1 MANKN
6 TEKCLQKIK
15 HLENE
20 LKLSREEQE
29 ETARKFYN
37 LYNQMEDEVRRRA
50 SQIQVQNFKL
60 QEEIRK
66 RNLAEKNL
74 KKALEEK
81 EYLFR
86 ELHHRVKN
94 NLQLISSIINLQIKD
109 SNNSDVKILLNESRQ
124 KLKSMALIHDFVYD
138 SGTSDKI
145 NLSNYLEVLS
155 SEIYRSVVKHFSQ
168 IQLLKEIQHDIVTSI
183 KTALP
188 CGLIINEL
196 IINSAK
202 YAFPDSKKGT
212 ISISLKSDEN
222 SLDLTVADNGIGMS
236 KKEFKNQTKCLGLN
250 LVKLLV
256 ENQLK
261 GKIIFNHDSGTS
273 FRLIIPKNYETHD
286 QKK

>member
-1 MANKN
+1 MAFNN
-6 TEKCLQKIK
+6 TEQYLQKIK

-20 LKLSREEQE
+20 LKLAHEEKE
-29 ETARKFYN
+29 ETARKFYD

-50 SQIQVQNFKL
+50 SQIRDQNFQL
-60 QEEIRK
+60 QEEVRK
-66 RNLAEKNL
+66 RNIAEENL
-74 KKALEEK
+74 KKALKEK

-109 SNNSDVKILLNESRQ
+109 TNNSEVKTLLIESQQ

-138 SGTSDKI
+138 TGTSDKI
-145 NLSNYLEVLS
+145 NLSDYLDFLS
-155 SEIYRSVVKHFSQ
+155 KEIYRSVVKHFSQ
-168 IQLLKEIQHDIVTSI
+168 IQLQREIQKDIVTSV

-196 IINSAK
+196 LINSAK
-202 YAFPDSKKGT
+202 HAFPGDKKGT
-212 ISISLKSDEN
+212 IRIALQSGEN
-222 SLDLTVADNGIGMS
+222 SLQLSVSDNGTGMTNE
-236 KKEFKNQTKCLGLN
+236 EFQKQDKCLGLN

-261 GKIIFNHDSGTS
+261 GDLKFDGGNGTS
-273 FRLIIPKNYETHD
+273 FLFKLPNILENYD
-286 QKK
+286 

>member
-1 MANKN
+1 MANNN
-6 TEKCLQKIK
+6 TEQYLQKIK

-20 LKLSREEQE
+20 LKLAQLEKE
-29 ETARKFYN
+29 ETARKFYD

-50 SQIQVQNFKL
+50 SQIRDQNFKL
-60 QEEIRK
+60 QEEVRK
-66 RNLAEKNL
+66 RNIAEKNL
-74 KKALEEK
+74 KKALKEK

-109 SNNSDVKILLNESRQ
+109 TKNSEVKTLLLESRQ

-138 SGTSDKI
+138 TGTSDKI
-145 NLSNYLEVLS
+145 NLSDYLDFLCREV
-155 SEIYRSVVKHFSQ
+155 YRSAVKHFSQ
-168 IQLLKEIQHDIVTSI
+168 IQLQREIEKDIVTSV

-196 IINSAK
+196 LTNSAK
-202 YAFPDSKKGT
+202 HAFPGEKNGT
-212 ISISLKSDEN
+212 IHIALQAGEN
-222 SLDLTVADNGIGMS
+222 SLQLLVTDDGIGMT
-236 KKEFKNQTKCLGLN
+236 KEEFQKQDKCLGLN

-261 GKIIFNHDSGTS
+261 GKLNFDGSNGTS
-273 FRLIIPKNYETHD
+273 FQFKIPNILENHD
-286 QKK
+286 